1 MADFNP
7 SEPPESLMHFLVFS
21 HGSFVVFSSPAQ
33 LRAKYP
39 SFLVDTLESYEIGC
53 AKLILPLLCWL
64 FLLIGQ
70 FPEGFTGLMIM
81 SQLFPSALIVSCT
94 DKEPTECCSTYN

>member
-1 MADFNP
+1 MFVGQRIEVADFEP

-21 HGSFVVFSSPAQ
+21 DGSFVVFSSPAQ

-39 SFLVDTLESYEIGC
+39 SFLVDTLESGEKHSQCTSYETNC
-53 AKLILPLLCWL
+53 AKVILPLLCWF

-70 FPEGFTGLMIM
+70 SPEHFARLRSRLGF
-81 SQLFPSALIVSCT
+81 SRWR
-94 DKEPTECCSTYN
+94 